1 MAEKT
6 AVAERPLA
14 QMRTAEREHREKS
27 ATSFYF
33 LVASK
38 VLTLPSP

>member
-1 MAEKT
+1 MAEK

-14 QMRTAEREHREKS
+14 PMRTAEREHREMS

-38 VLTLPSP
+38 MLTRP

>member
-1 MAEKT
+1 
-6 AVAERPLA
+6 
-14 QMRTAEREHREKS
+14 MRTAEREHREKS

-38 VLTLPSP
+38 VLTLP